1 MDLCRLQ
8 YLQSCFFTLHPK
20 ILKLLLYIWFLANI
34 RIEQETTREI
44 EIKKGIRQECILS
57 PIFFHLYSE
66 DIINRA
72 LSEQNTGIKA
82 NGISINNL
90 R

>member
-1 MDLCRLQ
+1 M
-8 YLQSCFFTLHPK
+8 YLVSCE
-20 ILKLLLYIWFLANI
+20 YSNRA
-34 RIEQETTREI
+34 REI

-57 PIFFHLYSE
+57 PIFFNLYSE

-82 NGISINNL
+82 NGISINKDKL
-90 R
+90 TTRL